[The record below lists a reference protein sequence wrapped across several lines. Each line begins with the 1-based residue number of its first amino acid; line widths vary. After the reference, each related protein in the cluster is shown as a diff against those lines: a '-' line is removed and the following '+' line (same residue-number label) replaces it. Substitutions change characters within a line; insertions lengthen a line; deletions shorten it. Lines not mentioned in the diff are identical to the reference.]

1 MRLAHF
7 LALLG
12 LAALTARAADATDPA
27 APAAPLQHPPLPAS
41 GAVVE
46 GPGDWKA
53 ANAAVGEF
61 PRGHADIVRWE
72 AARQPAPT
80 AAEPSH
86 HDHHHHGGKP

>member
-1 MRLAHF
+1 MRLAHI

-27 APAAPLQHPPLPAS
+27 ATAAPLNHIPLPAS
-41 GAVVE
+41 GGVVE
-46 GPGDWKA
+46 GPADWKA

-72 AARQPAPT
+72 AARQPAHG
-80 AAEPSH
+80 H
-86 HDHHHHGGKP
+86 HDHHPSHHHGGKP